1 MYVLVIPYFN
11 ILFIVSFNFHVI
23 LFHKLSCKW
32 QHSCKRMASAND
44 FHYAVIYCVL
54 SVSRKHTN
62 WLIMFV
68 LLHFGF
74 PSNHLSYIYVGT
86 FNYIKYKLRENGM
99 LSTASDMCRHFHFH
113 WSKSLSAWLIR
124 IHNILRLPHFLLV
137 DFYNEVW
144 MKVWVFFFKGGI
156 CCETHN
162 VAKTACA

>member
-1 MYVLVIPYFN
+1 MYILVIPYFN

-99 LSTASDMCRHFHFH
+99 LST
-113 WSKSLSAWLIR
+113 
-124 IHNILRLPHFLLV
+124 LPL
-137 DFYNEVW
+137 
-144 MKVWVFFFKGGI
+144 
-156 CCETHN
+156 T
-162 VAKTACA
+162 CADTSISIGPNHCQPD

>member
-11 ILFIVSFNFHVI
+11 MLFIVSFNFHVI

-62 WLIMFV
+62 WLITFV

-74 PSNHLSYIYVGT
+74 PPNHLSYIYVGT

-99 LSTASDMCRHFHFH
+99 LSTLPLTCADTSISIGPNHCQPDWSGFTISLGCLISCWLTFIMRSGWRSGFSFSRVASVVKH
-113 WSKSLSAWLIR
+113 I
-124 IHNILRLPHFLLV
+124 
-137 DFYNEVW
+137 
-144 MKVWVFFFKGGI
+144 
-156 CCETHN
+156 T
-162 VAKTACA
+162 

>member
-11 ILFIVSFNFHVI
+11 ILFIVSFNFYVI

-99 LSTASDMCRHFHFH
+99 LSTLPLTCADTSISIGPNHCQPDWSGFTISLGCLISCWLTFIMRSGWRSGFSFSRVASVVKH
-113 WSKSLSAWLIR
+113 I
-124 IHNILRLPHFLLV
+124 
-137 DFYNEVW
+137 
-144 MKVWVFFFKGGI
+144 
-156 CCETHN
+156 T
-162 VAKTACA
+162 